1 MLRQDEA
8 LYDADSLLDLQ
19 QSKHTIQVL
28 PAVLPAINVKYISIL
43 LEVVSEGFLLVG
55 QFRVMKY

>member
-1 MLRQDEA
+1 MLRLDEA

-28 PAVLPAINVKYISIL
+28 SAINVKYISIL
-43 LEVVSEGFLLVG
+43 LELVSGGFLLVG